1 MEQEDTHYLTQERYD
16 SLKTELENLKTVKR
30 REIADRLE
38 FAKSL
43 GDLSE
48 NAEYHAARE
57 EQAETEDHIT
67 KLEAIFKVSKI
78 IGERHSTIVGIGSTL
93 SISKKGSHEEIKY
106 RIVGPEEVDLTA
118 GQISYLSPLGAGLL
132 NKKKGDVATIK
143 TPKGEMNYQIIKV
156 S

>member
-1 MEQEDTHYLTQERYD
+1 MEEDKHYLTQERYNQ
-16 SLKTELENLKTVKR
+16 LKEELENLKTVKR

-57 EQAETEDHIT
+57 EQAETEDRIG
-67 KLEAIFKVSKI
+67 KLEAIFKVSEI
-78 IGERHSTIVGIGSTL
+78 IGERRSTTVGIGSTL
-93 SISKKGSHEEIKY
+93 TISKKGRHEENKY

-118 GQISYLSPLGAGLL
+118 GQISYLSPLGAGLM
-132 NKKKGDVATIK
+132 NKKKGDTVTVK
-143 TPKGEMNYQIIKV
+143 TPKGEIIYQVIKV
-156 S
+156 F